1 MANHINRSK
10 NPEATVKTTIQSRDT
25 EPIQVCV
32 MRIPVPGSS
41 GEGEPMIA
49 ERHTLSDE
57 EIAGFKHLHDQ
68 IASLETQMYDP
79 GTGCVYENREEFPIG
94 ADPFYD
100 LAVHLSRIFS
110 EGIEEGCDHE

>member
-68 IASLETQMYDP
+68 IASLE
-79 GTGCVYENREEFPIG
+79 EFPIG

-110 EGIEEGCDHE
+110 ESIEEGCDYE

>member
-49 ERHTLSDE
+49 ESHTLSDE
-57 EIAGFKHLHDQ
+57 EIAGF
-68 IASLETQMYDP
+68 
-79 GTGCVYENREEFPIG
+79 
-94 ADPFYD
+94 
-100 LAVHLSRIFS
+100 
-110 EGIEEGCDHE
+110 

>member
-10 NPEATVKTTIQSRDT
+10 DPEVIVNTIIQSCDT
-25 EPIQVCV
+25 EQIQICV
-32 MRIPVPGSS
+32 MRVPLSSSS
-41 GEGEPMIA
+41 GESEPMIA

-79 GTGCVYENREEFPIG
+79 GTGCVYENCEEFPVG

-110 EGIEEGCDHE
+110 ESIEEGCDHE

>member
-10 NPEATVKTTIQSRDT
+10 NPEVTVKTTIQSRDT

-32 MRIPVPGSS
+32 MRVPLSSSS
-41 GEGEPMIA
+41 GESEPMIV
-49 ERHTLSDE
+49 ERHMLSDE
-57 EIAGFKHLHDQ
+57 ELADFKRLHNQ

-79 GTGCVYENREEFPIG
+79 ETGCVYENREEFPIG